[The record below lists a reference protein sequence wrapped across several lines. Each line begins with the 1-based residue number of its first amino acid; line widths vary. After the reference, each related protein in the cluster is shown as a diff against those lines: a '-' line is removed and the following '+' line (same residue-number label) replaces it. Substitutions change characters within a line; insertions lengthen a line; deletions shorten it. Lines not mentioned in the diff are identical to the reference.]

1 MPTRPPAR
9 PFAADEGWFRVS
21 PPGEGNG
28 APPGDEEDAVA
39 NRTVVVLEDILA
51 ELRLC
56 VQQGYVTT
64 VTQWVPSIV
73 PIEILFDPPLF
84 SISLINDGPGSI
96 EYRIP
101 NRGNA
106 QWVQMNPTELMT
118 FNFQHGV
125 VHSVALRTVPAGVA
139 ANVRVIGTF

>member
-9 PFAADEGWFRVS
+9 PFAADEGWYRVS
-21 PPGEGNG
+21 PPGDGPEV
-28 APPGDEEDAVA
+28 PPGDEEDAVA
-39 NRTVVVLEDILA
+39 NRMVELLEGILT
-51 ELRLC
+51 ELQEC

-64 VTQWVPSIV
+64 VTQWVPSIR

-84 SISLINDGPGSI
+84 SISLINDGVGSV

-106 QWVQMNPTELMT
+106 QWVQLNPTELVI
-118 FNFQHGV
+118 FNFIKGMV
-125 VHSVALRTVPAGVA
+125 PSVALRTVPAGVA

>member
-1 MPTRPPAR
+1 MPTKPPAW
-9 PFAADEGWFRVS
+9 PFAADEGWRRVS
-21 PPGEGNG
+21 PPGEGPE

-39 NRTVVVLEDILA
+39 NRMVELLEGILT
-51 ELRLC
+51 ELQEC

-64 VTQWVPSIV
+64 VTQRVPSIQ

-84 SISLINDGPGSI
+84 SISLINDGGGAI

-106 QWVQMNPTELMT
+106 QWVQLNPTELVI
-118 FNFQHGV
+118 FNFIKGMV
-125 VHSVALRTVPAGVA
+125 PSVALRTVPAGVFA
-139 ANVRVIGTF
+139 DVRVIGTF

>member
-1 MPTRPPAR
+1 MPTMPPAR
-9 PFAADEGWFRVS
+9 PFAAAEGWRRVS
-21 PPGEGNG
+21 PPGDDTG

-39 NRTVVVLEDILA
+39 NRMVELLEGILT
-51 ELRLC
+51 ELREC

-84 SISLINDGPGSI
+84 SISLINDGAGSV

-106 QWVQMNPTELMT
+106 QWVQLNPTELVI
-118 FNFQHGV
+118 FNFIKGMV
-125 VHSVALRTVPAGVA
+125 PSVALRTVPAGVG